1 MLTEYNA
8 VMRECLQEILNLQLS
23 DDQQHQS
30 SLPVKSAGLGI
41 RRATDLALPAFL
53 ASAHGSNS
61 GVLRLL
67 DGLALDEEY
76 SEVTAGE
83 DLWKDLF
90 EADFDSPFPADKT
103 VQAEWDSI
111 LYNHIYNNFL
121 SRETMPAERARLLA
135 IASEE
140 SSNWLNAIPVPDLE
154 LKLDDQSL
162 RLAVGLRLGC
172 HIVAPHQCICG
183 QLVDPL

>member
-76 SEVTAGE
+76 SEVAAGE
-83 DLWKDLF
+83 DLWKGLF
-90 EADFDSPFPADKT
+90 EEDFT
-103 VQAEWDSI
+103 
-111 LYNHIYNNFL
+111 LL
-121 SRETMPAERARLLA
+121 SQQTRPCKQNGTQFYTITSTTISCQGRPCQLRE
-135 IASEE
+135 
-140 SSNWLNAIPVPDLE
+140 
-154 LKLDDQSL
+154 LDY
-162 RLAVGLRLGC
+162 
-172 HIVAPHQCICG
+172 
-183 QLVDPL
+183 

>member
-1 MLTEYNA
+1 MLTEYDA

-23 DDQQHQS
+23 DDQS

-83 DLWKDLF
+83 DLWKGLF
-90 EADFDSPFPADKT
+90 EEDFDSPFPEDKT
-103 VQAEWDSI
+103 LQAEWDSI

-121 SRETMPAERARLLA
+121 SRETVPAERARLLA
-135 IASEE
+135 IASEK

-162 RLAVGLRLGC
+162 RLTSSWLSHCSTTPMHLWPACRSTGKTW
-172 HIVAPHQCICG
+172 P
-183 QLVDPL
+183 

>member
-1 MLTEYNA
+1 MLTEYDA
-8 VMRECLQEILNLQLS
+8 VMRDRLQEILNLQLS

-83 DLWKDLF
+83 DLWKGLF
-90 EADFDSPFPADKT
+90 EEDFDSFPSRQDRASRMGLN
-103 VQAEWDSI
+103 SI
-111 LYNHIYNNFL
+111 QSHLQQFL
-121 SRETMPAERARLLA
+121 VKGDH
-135 IASEE
+135 AS
-140 SSNWLNAIPVPDLE
+140 
-154 LKLDDQSL
+154 
-162 RLAVGLRLGC
+162 
-172 HIVAPHQCICG
+172 
-183 QLVDPL
+183 